1 MRTAREI
8 ALAVLCSGEK
18 HKDKKRRYSGDIRP
32 FERNSGDLC
41 RYFLESPRNAR
52 VRPLH
57 RKISTKN
64 AAIGDGQAWLRI
76 ISTQSAAILKT
87 DGCFVPIARFQAPD
101 F

>member
-8 ALAVLCSGEK
+8 ALAVFCSGEK

-52 VRPLH
+52 VLGP
-57 RKISTKN
+57 S
-64 AAIGDGQAWLRI
+64 
-76 ISTQSAAILKT
+76 
-87 DGCFVPIARFQAPD
+87 
-101 F
+101 